1 MIDLHCHSTASDG
14 SYAPSE
20 LIKMAEKLNITHF
33 ALTDHDTT
41 DGISEFINT
50 KSDIKRIPGI
60 EISVEI
66 PKGELHIVGLFI
78 DINNKDLKEMEEEV
92 KYYRI
97 KRNEKMLAGLSKLVK
112 KNVKISD
119 LISNPNA
126 QLGRPHVAR
135 YLLKNNVVT
144 SIQEAF
150 EKYLQNGA
158 PLAYKKQ
165 QVEVERALS
174 VIKNAGGLSFVA
186 HPYTLKLSDNE
197 LLSLMK
203 EYKNIGLDGIEAF
216 SSHNP
221 EDKKNIYVDIAKE
234 TGLLISGGS
243 DFHGENGKVS
253 SLGAN
258 TLEFTDD
265 DILKPIY
272 ERLKMV

>member
-186 HPYTLKLSDNE
+186 HPYTLKLPDDE

-258 TLEFTDD
+258 TLEYSDD

>member
-14 SYAPSE
+14 SYTPCE
-20 LIKMAEKLNITHF
+20 LVKKAEKLNITHF

-41 DGISEFINT
+41 DGIHEFINT
-50 KSDIKRIPGI
+50 KSSIKKIPGI

-78 DINNKDLKEMEEEV
+78 DINNKDLKDMEAEV

-112 KNVKISD
+112 KNIKISD
-119 LISNPNA
+119 LISNPNS
-126 QLGRPHVAR
+126 QLGRPHVAK

-144 SIQEAF
+144 SIQDAF
-150 EKYLQNGA
+150 DKYLQNGA
-158 PLAYKKQ
+158 PLAFKKQ
-165 QVEVERALS
+165 QVSMEMAIN

-186 HPYTLKLSDNE
+186 HPYTLKLLDDE
-197 LLSLMK
+197 LLSLMQQ
-203 EYKNIGLDGIEAF
+203 YKNIGLDGIEAF

-221 EDKKNIYVDIAKE
+221 EDKKNIYVDIAKK

-258 TLEFTDD
+258 TAEFKDD

>member
-14 SYAPSE
+14 SYSPKE
-20 LIKMAEKLNITHF
+20 LVKMAEKLGITHF

-41 DGISEFINT
+41 DGIDEFINT
-50 KSDIKRIPGI
+50 ESDIKTIPGI

-78 DINNKDLKEMEEEV
+78 DVNNKELKDMEEEV

-119 LISNPNA
+119 LISNPNG

-135 YLLKNNVVT
+135 YLLKNNVVS

-150 EKYLQNGA
+150 DKYLQNGA

-165 QVEVERALS
+165 QVEVEKALN

-186 HPYTLKLSDNE
+186 HPYTLKLSDEE
-197 LLSLMK
+197 LLSLMQK
-203 EYKNIGLDGIEAF
+203 YKKIGLDGIEAF

-221 EDKKNIYVDIAKE
+221 EDKKNIYVSIAKD
-234 TGLLISGGS
+234 TGLLVSGGS

-258 TLEFTDD
+258 TLDFKDD

>member
-14 SYAPSE
+14 SYTPCE
-20 LIKMAEKLNITHF
+20 LVKKAEKLNITHF

-41 DGISEFINT
+41 DGIHEFINT
-50 KSDIKRIPGI
+50 KSSIKKIPGI

-78 DINNKDLKEMEEEV
+78 DINNKDLKDMEAEV

-112 KNVKISD
+112 KNIKISD
-119 LISNPNA
+119 LISNPNS
-126 QLGRPHVAR
+126 QLGRPHVAK

-144 SIQEAF
+144 SIQDAF
-150 EKYLQNGA
+150 DKYLQNGA
-158 PLAYKKQ
+158 PLAFKKQ
-165 QVEVERALS
+165 QVSVERAIN

-186 HPYTLKLSDNE
+186 HPYTLKLLDDE
-197 LLSLMK
+197 LLSLMQQ
-203 EYKNIGLDGIEAF
+203 YKNIGLDGIEAF

-221 EDKKNIYVDIAKE
+221 EDKKNIYVDIAKK

-258 TLEFTDD
+258 TAEFKDD

>member
-14 SYAPSE
+14 SYTPCE
-20 LIKMAEKLNITHF
+20 LVKKAEKLNITHF

-41 DGISEFINT
+41 DGIHEFINT
-50 KSDIKRIPGI
+50 KSSIKKIPGI

-66 PKGELHIVGLFI
+66 LKGELHIVGLFI
-78 DINNKDLKEMEEEV
+78 DINNKDLKDMEAEV

-112 KNVKISD
+112 KNIKISD
-119 LISNPNA
+119 LISNPNS
-126 QLGRPHVAR
+126 QLGRPHVAK

-144 SIQEAF
+144 SIQDAF
-150 EKYLQNGA
+150 DKYLQNGA
-158 PLAYKKQ
+158 PLAFKKQ
-165 QVEVERALS
+165 QVSVERAIN

-186 HPYTLKLSDNE
+186 HPYTLKLLDDE
-197 LLSLMK
+197 LLSLMQQ
-203 EYKNIGLDGIEAF
+203 YKNIGLDGIEAF

-221 EDKKNIYVDIAKE
+221 EDKKNIYVDIAKK

-258 TLEFTDD
+258 TAEFKDD

>member
-14 SYAPSE
+14 SYSPKE

-41 DGISEFINT
+41 DGIDEFINT

-78 DINNKDLKEMEEEV
+78 DVCNKELKDMEDEV

-112 KNVKISD
+112 KNVRISD
-119 LISNPNA
+119 LISNPNG
-126 QLGRPHVAR
+126 QLGRPHVAK
-135 YLLKNNVVT
+135 YLLKNNVVS

-150 EKYLQNGA
+150 DKYLQNGA

-165 QVEVERALS
+165 QVSVDKALN
-174 VIKNAGGLSFVA
+174 VIKNSGGLSFVA
-186 HPYTLKLSDNE
+186 HPYTLKLPDDE

-203 EYKNIGLDGIEAF
+203 EYKKLGLDGIEAF

-221 EDKKNIYVDIAKE
+221 EDKKNIYVNIAKD

-258 TLEFTDD
+258 TLDFQDN

>member
-14 SYAPSE
+14 SYAPCE
-20 LIKMAEKLNITHF
+20 LVKKAEKLNITHF

-41 DGISEFINT
+41 DGIHEFINT
-50 KSDIKRIPGI
+50 KSSIKKIPGI

-78 DINNKDLKEMEEEV
+78 DINNKDLKDMEAEV

-119 LISNPNA
+119 LISNPNS
-126 QLGRPHVAR
+126 QLGRPHVAK

-144 SIQEAF
+144 SIQDAF
-150 EKYLQNGA
+150 DKYLQNGA
-158 PLAYKKQ
+158 PLAFKKQ
-165 QVEVERALS
+165 QVSVERAIN

-186 HPYTLKLSDNE
+186 HPYTLKLSDDE
-197 LLSLMK
+197 LLSLMQQ
-203 EYKNIGLDGIEAF
+203 YKNIGLDGIEAF

-221 EDKKNIYVDIAKE
+221 EDKKNIYVDIAKK

-243 DFHGENGKVS
+243 DFHV
-253 SLGAN
+253 
-258 TLEFTDD
+258 
-265 DILKPIY
+265 
-272 ERLKMV
+272 